1 MSRIQEPKLLEVV
14 TVLCLFLVIMFL
26 SVSTLALPIQ
36 LALFAS
42 WFLFIGLGLKLK
54 HTYKEL
60 QDSILTGI
68 YNGLEATLVLFTVG
82 ALIGTWIAGGVVP
95 GLIYYG
101 LQMIHPS
108 IFLLATMIICSIT
121 SLATG
126 TSFGTAGTAGIAM
139 MGIGASFGVPLPLV
153 AGAVLSGAY
162 FGDKLSPLSDT
173 TVMTASLS
181 KIDVIDHVKGMLFIS
196 VPTYI
201 ITAVLF
207 TVVGLFYVSGSA
219 DLSRAESVATALGE
233 NFSIHWYTLLPAV
246 IVIALLAMKKPSIPT
261 ISFGALL
268 GILWA
273 IWFQGMDS
281 VEAIKTAYNG
291 FSIDSGID
299 FLDSLLNAGGIE
311 AMLGVI
317 ALILLALGLGGLMD
331 RIGVLYAFSSMFKN
345 WVENGKEKKSG
356 RLTVSTVLSA
366 FFGNFFGSAAYV
378 SMITGTKITE
388 KLYDEMG
395 ADRRALSRN
404 TEAGGTLTAPMV
416 PWSDAG
422 VYMTAVLGVS
432 TLEYLPF
439 MWLNFISI
447 IVTVY
452 FGYKGRNFWLDK
464 KSQQNVDQSA

>member
-1 MSRIQEPKLLEVV
+1 MSRVQEPKLFEVIG
-14 TVLCLFLVIMFL
+14 VLVLFLIIMFL
-26 SVSTLALPIQ
+26 SVSTFALPIQ

-42 WFLFIGLGLKLK
+42 WFLFIGLGMKLK

-101 LQMIHPS
+101 LQVIHPS

-121 SLATG
+121 ALATG
-126 TSFGTAGTAGIAM
+126 TSFGTVGTAGIAM

-162 FGDKLSPLSDT
+162 FGDKMSPLSDT
-173 TVMTASLS
+173 TVMTASLA
-181 KIDVIDHVKGMLFIS
+181 KLDVIDHVKGMLRIS
-196 VPTYI
+196 LPTYV
-201 ITAVLF
+201 ITGALF
-207 TVVGLFYVSGSA
+207 TIVGFFYVNGSA
-219 DLSRAESVATALGE
+219 DLSRAEEVAAALQA
-233 NFSIHWYTLLPAV
+233 NFNIGWYVLIPAV
-246 IVIALLAMKKPSIPT
+246 VVITLLAMKKPSIPAIT
-261 ISFGALL
+261 FGAFL
-268 GILWA
+268 GIVWS
-273 IWFQGMDS
+273 IVFQGMPIINS
-281 VEAIKTAYNG
+281 IEIAYTG
-291 FSIDSGID
+291 FVIDSGID
-299 FLDSLLNAGGIE
+299 FLDSLLNSGGIE

-331 RIGVLYAFSSMFKN
+331 RIGVLYAFSNLFRK
-345 WVENGKEKKSG
+345 WVDKGSRKSG
-356 RLTVSTVLSA
+356 RLTVSTLLSA
-366 FFGNFFGSAAYV
+366 FFGNVFGSAAYV

-388 KLYDEMG
+388 KLYEEHRVDK
-395 ADRRALSRN
+395 RALSRN

-432 TLEYLPF
+432 TLQYLPF
-439 MWLNFISI
+439 MWLNFVSI
-447 IVTVY
+447 LVTLY
-452 FGYKGRNFWLDK
+452 FGYKGLYFYQDDK
-464 KSQQNVDQSA
+464 GKADIDQSA